1 MNGRELGKDYLK
13 ELPKINMQTSRVVKA
28 NSEKTLSVKDPAE
41 KARYKDYLNDI
52 KANRAS
58 RVLESDE

>member
-1 MNGRELGKDYLK
+1 
-13 ELPKINMQTSRVVKA
+13 MQTSRVVKA